1 MQKHI
6 IFFGAL
12 AGLLPSTAYTDE
24 STKVPDSPSNQSV
37 TRIDQLT
44 PTMVEAIT
52 ILLKGNNLELLPNG
66 QLLLRSI
73 TVNDLI
79 KFGIIKETTARD
91 GTWTPG

>member
-1 MQKHI
+1 MRQNI
-6 IFFGAL
+6 IFLGAL

-37 TRIDQLT
+37 PRSEPLT
-44 PTMVEAIT
+44 PTMVEALT
-52 ILLKGNNLELLPNG
+52 ILLEGNNLELLPNG

-79 KFGIIKETTARD
+79 KFGIIKETTAGD
-91 GTWTPG
+91 GS